1 MRKHFTPVLAAL
13 CLLAV
18 GAKLSDAAELTPS
31 EVTLKNLLGAGTPDP
46 IRLWPDA
53 PPKFVPQAPAETV
66 DEHCRIKL
74 ISVPTISPYLPP
86 QGKGTGLA
94 IIVCPGGGYGGMD
107 WKTHV
112 VYAADYFVPRGIAVI
127 GLKYRTRPPNGA
139 TNAEIQQVALLDA
152 QRAVRTVRQRA
163 AEWGL
168 DPRQIGIAGYSA
180 GANLAMN
187 LAANVDSGD
196 PRAVDPIER
205 QSCRPDFAI
214 GMATWHWRQK
224 ESPFRF
230 RADSPP
236 VFLLHATND
245 GIMGGAP
252 IELPKA
258 IERDLKELGVPVRME
273 IFKEGAHGVGNLIPQ
288 RVKNGFP
295 PAKWPELFLK
305 WHREIAAKA
314 GVQR

>member
-1 MRKHFTPVLAAL
+1 MVL
-13 CLLAV
+13 CLIGHAV
-18 GAKLSDAAELTPS
+18 RPTLAAELTQS
-31 EVTLKNLLGAGTPDP
+31 ETDLKNVLGEGTPDP
-46 IRLWPDA
+46 IRLWPA
-53 PPKFVPQAPAETV
+53 MPPKFAENALAETT
-66 DEHCRIKL
+66 DEHARIKL
-74 ISVPTISPYLPP
+74 ISVPTISPYLPT
-86 QGKGTGLA
+86 QGKGTGMA

-112 VYAADYFVPRGIAVI
+112 VFAAEYFVPQGIAVI
-127 GLKYRTRPPNGA
+127 GLKYRTRPPNGR
-139 TNAEIQQVALLDA
+139 TNEDIQQIALLDA
-152 QRAVRTVRQRA
+152 QRTVRTVRHRA

-168 DPRQIGIAGYSA
+168 DPQQIGVAGYSA

-187 LAANVDSGD
+187 LAANFDAGDSQSK
-196 PRAVDPIER
+196 DPIDA

-245 GIMGGAP
+245 GIMGGDP

-258 IERDLKELGVPVRME
+258 IERDLKELGVPVRLE
-273 IFKEGAHGVGNLIPQ
+273 IFEQGAHGVGNLIPQ
-288 RVKNGFP
+288 RVKSGFP

-305 WHREIAAKA
+305 WQREVLAAKA
-314 GVQR
+314 DSPR